1 MRPLPTNT
9 MFLAQLKNELWK
21 LFGKK
26 RTYIGFGAFVLAQS
40 AMLLMFKYTRWQTQ
54 FERLLEGNGYLAS
67 EYISALT
74 VALVMLVPQI
84 LLLMPLY
91 VALVGGDM
99 VAKETED
106 GTLRM
111 ILSRP
116 ISRVRLLFVKWVAGT
131 IFSAALVLALGV
143 IALGF
148 ARILF
153 PWKGMFVFGD
163 QPNSPIFSLFQPGQG
178 LVLYIF
184 AHAFMVVNAVTM
196 MSVASMFSCF
206 NMKPAA
212 ATILALSYLFMNM
225 VMEHI
230 PFFESYQN
238 WFITH
243 HFASWALVFQTPV
256 PWVRIVQSQIVLF
269 ATSATAFVVGA
280 LAFQVRDIKS

>member
-1 MRPLPTNT
+1 MAAS
-9 MFLAQLKNELWK
+9 MFYAQLKNELWK

-26 RTYIGFGAFVLAQS
+26 RTYIGFGAFLLAQT
-40 AMLLMFKYTRWQTQ
+40 AMMLMFKYGHGGQER
-54 FERLLEGNGYLAS
+54 FERLLAGNGYLAS

-74 VALVMLVPQI
+74 VAHIMLMPQI

-116 ISRVRLLFVKWVAGT
+116 ISRVRLLLVKWCAGT
-131 IFSAALVLALGV
+131 IFSAVLVLVLGA
-143 IALGF
+143 IALAF
-148 ARILF
+148 ARMLF
-153 PWKGMFVFGD
+153 PWKGMFVPGDPSDPAFGLFPAD
-163 QPNSPIFSLFQPGQG
+163 EGLKLYAFSHLF
-178 LVLYIF
+178 L
-184 AHAFMVVNAVTM
+184 AVNAVAM
-196 MSVASMFSCF
+196 LSVAFMFSCF
-206 NMKPAA
+206 NMKPAS
-212 ATILALSYLFMNM
+212 ATILALSYMLMSF

-243 HFASWALVFQTPV
+243 HFSCGSLVYKTPIPWAQ
-256 PWVRIVQSQIVLF
+256 IVQSEIILLAIG
-269 ATSATAFVVGA
+269 ATTFVIGA
-280 LAFQVRDIKS
+280 LAFQVRDIKT